1 MFPIPQ
7 RKKQKKILNIMYF
20 IKEFVKKVRKKTQGG
35 VQNPVKKKLS
45 LGFFSKKNL
54 R

>member
-35 VQNPVKKKLS
+35 VQNPVKKNCL
-45 LGFFSKKNL
+45 LDFSQRKI
-54 R
+54 